1 MGKQTIRQRARQA
14 ARDTAL
20 RRRREREGSE
30 RRLTHLAEQV
40 LVALAERDAA
50 VADAERRAGVALR
63 ELTDVE
69 GLSLRE
75 AVEWCGGQVSVREAT
90 RLRRQAAQDAD
101 EGADR
106 SVVQDGDR
114 PGAAPGSSSTVGA
127 GGDGGGRAGQATG

>member
-1 MGKQTIRQRARQA
+1 MSKQTIRQRARRA

-20 RRRREREGSE
+20 RRRREREESE
-30 RRLTHLAEQV
+30 RRMTELVEQV

-75 AVEWCGGQVSVREAT
+75 AVEWCDGQISVREAT
-90 RLRRQAAQDAD
+90 RLRRRAD
-101 EGADR
+101 QGAD
-106 SVVQDGDR
+106 QDGDR
-114 PGAAPGSSSTVGA
+114 PGAGPGSSSSVVV
-127 GGDGGGRAGQATG
+127 GGDRRGRAGQATG